1 MGWKFIPTAIIPTIA
16 STPTTDAIPIGIF
29 LRYTQKPNT
38 MAITMNSKEIMATDA
53 GVSDLTISTAPLS
66 SKVAPNVDATI
77 DAKAATTR
85 ISVK

>member
-1 MGWKFIPTAIIPTIA
+1 
-16 STPTTDAIPIGIF
+16 
-29 LRYTQKPNT
+29 
-38 MAITMNSKEIMATDA
+38 MATDA